1 MEQLMVTPIRPLEL
15 MLGKTIPVAAVGY
28 FDMALVTVV
37 GTLWFGVPIKGSIGL
52 LLISTG
58 VYLLSVLGI
67 GLFISTVSKTQQQA
81 LMATF
86 LFFMPAILLSGFAF
100 PIESMPLFFQ
110 YITYVSPLRYFLII
124 VRGIFLKGVGVEA
137 LWPDILALLV
147 LGVTIL
153 GLSAF
158 RFRKRLA

>member
-1 MEQLMVTPIRPLEL
+1 
-15 MLGKTIPVAAVGY
+15 
-28 FDMALVTVV
+28 
-37 GTLWFGVPIKGSIGL
+37 
-52 LLISTG
+52 
-58 VYLLSVLGI
+58 
-67 GLFISTVSKTQQQA
+67 
-81 LMATF
+81 
-86 LFFMPAILLSGFAF
+86 
-100 PIESMPLFFQ
+100 MPLFFQ